1 MNRAAIVRERFITQ
15 APHGPKSCYKL
26 NRKESGMRSFVW
38 LLLAA
43 TPAFADTA
51 AGLAAF
57 KNKDYQRAYRE
68 WKAAAEAGQPEAQ
81 FDLGLLYAQ
90 GLGVQRDMTV
100 AANWY
105 RKAAEQGNAEAQFAL
120 GQMYSRG
127 WGIPRDMADAIRW
140 IQMAN
145 SPDSEGPPTDWLAVE
160 GYGMPQDPHMA
171 AYWYWQAADN
181 GHPEA
186 QFNLGLLYSSGKGVK
201 RDAEQAARWISAAAA
216 QGYASAQSALG
227 ERFAAGNGV
236 NKDDK
241 RAYFWLTLAF
251 LRGDK
256 SGEKLRSAEAAKLSP
271 ADVAQQDRTAQNWKP
286 RMAAARA
293 QQ

>member
-1 MNRAAIVRERFITQ
+1 MDRREEDSGVGNITIGFGV
-15 APHGPKSCYKL
+15 A
-26 NRKESGMRSFVW
+26 GM
-38 LLLAA
+38 LLLAV

-68 WKAAAEAGQPEAQ
+68 WKAAAEKGEAAAQ

-90 GLGVQRDMTV
+90 GLGVQRDLTV

-105 RKAAEQGNAEAQFAL
+105 LKAADQGNAEAQFAL

-127 WGIPRDMADAIRW
+127 WGIPRDMADAFRW

-160 GYGMPQDPHMA
+160 GYGMPQDPRLA
-171 AYWYWQAADN
+171 AYWYWQAAEN
-181 GHPEA
+181 GHPDA
-186 QFNLGLLYSSGKGVK
+186 QFNLGRLYANGDGVK
-201 RDAEQAARWISAAAA
+201 RDQEQAARWISAAAT
-216 QGYASAQSALG
+216 QGYAPAQADLG
-227 ERFAAGNGV
+227 ERFAVGNGV
-236 NKDDK
+236 TKDDK

-251 LRGDK
+251 LHGNR
-256 SGEKLRSAEAAKLSP
+256 SGEKARGIEAGKLPP
-271 ADVAQQDRTAQNWKP
+271 ATVTQQDRAAQNWKP
-286 RMAAARA
+286 RVASARLH
-293 QQ
+293 